1 VSSESSSRAIT
12 LDLKNFVMTPA
23 TRKREVRLSELKD
36 YFSDPE
42 AADKILS
49 SGRDPVVY
57 EYYEYVV
64 EESAGHLS
72 LGLTIIYPGKVG
84 KEYFMTRGHFHL
96 KPAAEFYYGIRG
108 RGMLLIQSEDGRV
121 EYVELRPGVIGYVPP
136 GWGHRTINT
145 GRAMFVFFFAY
156 PSDAGHDYGIVKEKG
171 FAKIVIE
178 EKGRPKVVDNPKY
191 TSSTI

>member
-1 VSSESSSRAIT
+1 MSFESFSKVIN
-12 LDLKNFVMTPA
+12 LDLENSTMTPA

-36 YFSDPE
+36 YFSDP
-42 AADKILS
+42 AAANKILS
-49 SGRDPVVY
+49 SSRDPVVY

-64 EESAGHLS
+64 DEPAGHLS

-108 RGMLLIQSEDGRV
+108 RGMLLIQSEDGRT

-145 GRAMFVFFFAY
+145 GRGQVRILLRI
-156 PSDAGHDYGIVKEKG
+156 SVRH
-171 FAKIVIE
+171 
-178 EKGRPKVVDNPKY
+178 R
-191 TSSTI
+191 S